1 MPLPDGVNPAPAT
14 AATVLV
20 VDDESHISH
29 VVSIKLRQA
38 GLRVVVASDGE
49 EALDLAAAERPALVI
64 SDFQMPLM
72 NGLELAKS
80 LRRAP
85 DLARVP
91 VLLVTARG
99 HLIPPEEL
107 AQTNI
112 RAVIAKPFAPRLL
125 LQKALELLEASA
137 GGLGVRREAPGAAAA

>member
-1 MPLPDGVNPAPAT
+1 MPLPDGVNPAQAT

-85 DLARVP
+85 DLSNVP

-107 AQTNI
+107 AQTSI

-125 LQKALELLEASA
+125 LQKALELLEAA
-137 GGLGVRREAPGAAAA
+137 GLGARRKTPGAAAA